1 MAEVRRDRTAWVK
14 LGVLVAILAGGAMA
28 AAFTPLGDYL
38 SRDGV
43 GAAIDWLRGSSAAP
57 LVYIA
62 IYAAATALAIP
73 GSILTLAG
81 GAMFGVA
88 WGTVY
93 TTVGANL
100 GANAAFGIAR
110 FLGRDAVE
118 QMAGTRL
125 EKMDKATENHGFRG
139 LLTLRLIPAVP
150 FNALNFGSGLTAIP
164 WPTYALATVI
174 GIFPGTFVYTMF
186 ADALLAGSQE
196 ASREALLRVLLS
208 GALLIV
214 LSFLPAIV
222 KRLRSSTARSA
233 AATLLVVIVAQGWQP
248 TSAAAQS
255 AGEPIPTHEAFS
267 SVLADVVRQP
277 VVDYQR
283 LVENRAGLDAYLS
296 VLAGVDP
303 TELAGETRE
312 VQLAFW
318 INAYNA
324 CMLRLVADHYPI
336 QKDAGLLARLK
347 NSVAGR
353 PENSVWQIPDVFSA
367 KHCQVAGEPRSQDDI
382 EHVIIRPMGE
392 PRIHFAVNCAAL
404 SCPVMWPEA
413 YEASTLNDQ
422 LDRAVSHLV
431 ENPAHFA
438 VEGSTVR
445 LNKVLDWFKD
455 DFGGEEGLRAFMV
468 DYAPAEAAALLADAE
483 ITFFDYDWTLN
494 DVVR

>member
-1 MAEVRRDRTAWVK
+1 V
-14 LGVLVAILAGGAMA
+14 ILASGAML

-43 GAAIDWLRGSSAAP
+43 GLAIDWLRGSSAAP
-57 LVYIA
+57 LVYIT

-81 GAMFGVA
+81 GAMFGVVG
-88 WGTVY
+88 GTVY
-93 TTVGANL
+93 TTIGANI

-118 QMAGTRL
+118 QFAGSRL
-125 EKMDKATENHGFRG
+125 AAMDKATENHGFRG

-196 ASREALLRVLLS
+196 ASRDALLRVLLS
-208 GALLIV
+208 GALLIL
-214 LSFLPAIV
+214 LSFLPAIA
-222 KRLRSSTARSA
+222 KRFRSARARSA
-233 AATLLVVIVAQGWQP
+233 AATVMLICGAQAWHHPPVVAQMPGD
-248 TSAAAQS
+248 
-255 AGEPIPTHEAFS
+255 PIPTHEAFT

-277 VVDYQR
+277 VVDYVR
-283 LVENRAGLDAYLS
+283 LVEGRDGLDAYLS
-296 VLAGVDP
+296 VLAAVDP
-303 TELAGETRE
+303 TELAGATRE

-336 QKDAGLLARLK
+336 QKNSGLIARLT

-353 PENSVWQIPDVFSA
+353 PENSVWQIDDVFSA
-367 KHCQVAGEPRSQDDI
+367 
-382 EHVIIRPMGE
+382 VI
-392 PRIHFAVNCAAL
+392 
-404 SCPVMWPEA
+404 
-413 YEASTLNDQ
+413 
-422 LDRAVSHLV
+422 
-431 ENPAHFA
+431 
-438 VEGSTVR
+438 R
-445 LNKVLDWFKD
+445 LEL
-455 DFGGEEGLRAFMV
+455 
-468 DYAPAEAAALLADAE
+468 
-483 ITFFDYDWTLN
+483 
-494 DVVR
+494 